1 MPGGLLVIAA
11 VSHELWRRF
20 CPLAF
25 ISQVARAL
33 NRQRRTRS
41 HNGRL
46 DVVGIR
52 ADSWLGQHH
61 VQLQW
66 TLLIA
71 GLCLRLLAVN
81 NSAVPPAVPL
91 LSSMAAAIALGL
103 AETIGEMGVITGQP
117 RSATVV
123 AEKQGATLFQVR
135 SDAYENLLQRSAQ
148 FNRDLLRQLAE

>member
-1 MPGGLLVIAA
+1 MQQVLWLLLIGWFSLILSLLIPAANLDGHCLFWGSVVPGGLLVIAA
-11 VSHELWRRF
+11 VSHELWRRI

-25 ISQVARAL
+25 ISQLARAL

-46 DVVGIR
+46 DVVKISG
-52 ADSWLGQHH
+52 DSWLGQHH

-81 NSAVPPAVPL
+81 NSAVPLAVPL
-91 LSSMAAAIALGL
+91 LGTMAAAIALGL
-103 AETIGEMGVITGQP
+103 AET
-117 RSATVV
+117 TVRW
-123 AEKQGATLFQVR
+123 E
-135 SDAYENLLQRSAQ
+135 
-148 FNRDLLRQLAE
+148 